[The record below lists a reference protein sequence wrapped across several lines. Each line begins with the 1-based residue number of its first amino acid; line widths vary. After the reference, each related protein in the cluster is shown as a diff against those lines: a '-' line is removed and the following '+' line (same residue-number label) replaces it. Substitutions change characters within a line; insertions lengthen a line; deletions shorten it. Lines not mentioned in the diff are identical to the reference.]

1 MSRRFLIKEVPVLI
15 YTLNYTNHLIDMMN
29 LDITIHLDNE
39 RSEQAIKAV
48 LDALG
53 VKYDEAGEQ
62 PVRPNHVVAGVRKS
76 QEDLKAGRVKD
87 YKGLNVILGRH

>member
-1 MSRRFLIKEVPVLI
+1 MT
-15 YTLNYTNHLIDMMN
+15 TL
-29 LDITIHLDNE
+29 TIHLDNE
-39 RSEQAIKAV
+39 KSEQAIKAI

-62 PVRPNHVVAGVRKS
+62 PAFPEHIMEGVRKS

-87 YKGLNVILGRH
+87 YKGLNAILGRH

>member
-1 MSRRFLIKEVPVLI
+1 MFMT
-15 YTLNYTNHLIDMMN
+15 TL
-29 LDITIHLDNE
+29 TIHLDNE
-39 RSEQAIKAV
+39 KSEQAIKAI

-62 PVRPNHVVAGVRKS
+62 PAFPDHIMAGVRKS

-87 YKGLNVILGRH
+87 YKGLKAILGRH